1 MYERYVE
8 QFAVAISEKEMSIN
22 AVLCGRSF
30 HCCSLQAA
38 VIAKV
43 RDSCIWRES
52 FKRILDYRPD
62 SSPKLD

>member
-1 MYERYVE
+1 MSNKLSIHS
-8 QFAVAISEKEMSIN
+8 AISEKETSTN

-30 HCCSLQAA
+30 HRCSLRAV

-43 RDSCIWRES
+43 RDACIWRES
-52 FKRILDYRPD
+52 FMRILDYGPD